1 MFAMF
6 TRLFAAI
13 SSFFAAAEKLG
24 QATNHIATWAE
35 ESAGAFA
42 DEARVNRAAKLNA
55 LNAANQLQLEQST

>member
-13 SSFFAAAEKLG
+13 SSFFSAAEKLG

-55 LNAANQLQLEQST
+55 LNAANHLQLEQSK